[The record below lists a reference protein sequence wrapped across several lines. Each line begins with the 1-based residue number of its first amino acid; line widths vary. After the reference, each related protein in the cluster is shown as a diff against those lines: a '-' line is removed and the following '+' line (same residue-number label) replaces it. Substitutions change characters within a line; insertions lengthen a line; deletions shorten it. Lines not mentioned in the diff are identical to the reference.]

1 MGQKPTFLVAKK
13 RHFQMAK
20 NLHFNLAID
29 RSKIN
34 QVQKIEM

>member
-1 MGQKPTFLVAKK
+1 MGQKPTFLV
-13 RHFQMAK
+13 AK